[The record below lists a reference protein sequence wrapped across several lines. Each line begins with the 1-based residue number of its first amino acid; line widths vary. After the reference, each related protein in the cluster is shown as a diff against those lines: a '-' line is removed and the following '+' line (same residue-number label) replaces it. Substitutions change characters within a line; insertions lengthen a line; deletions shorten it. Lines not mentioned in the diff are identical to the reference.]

1 LTTADPGARLA
12 RVSPGPLWLF
22 ASAFLHAGWNAL
34 LKREREPQLA
44 VVGVLAAS
52 VAIAAI
58 LALAFP
64 GDGLPTRGALRWG
77 IGAGL
82 FEAIYFVTLGE
93 ALARATYGAVYA
105 IARGGALV
113 VVWPVAVAVLG
124 EPLGARGA
132 AGAALVGAGVVLV
145 AAAGREHAS
154 RGGIAFA
161 VSCAASIAGYH
172 VCYDLALAAG
182 AGAAS
187 LFALA
192 FAVALPPVWLHARLS
207 GRTAAGVDRRAAL
220 RWALGGA
227 VATASFLL
235 FLVGLAKSG
244 AGVALTLRN
253 TSVVFAQLLALL
265 IGERVP
271 PRQLAGSVLVV
282 LGAALVAAG

>member
-1 LTTADPGARLA
+1 MPL
-12 RVSPGPLWLF
+12 GPAWLL
-22 ASAFLHAGWNAL
+22 ASAFLHASWNAL

-44 VVGVLAAS
+44 VLGVLAAAM
-52 VAIAAI
+52 VFATAV
-58 LALAFP
+58 ALAFP
-64 GDGLPTRGALRWG
+64 GGGLPGRSVLLWG
-77 IGAGL
+77 LGAGL

-113 VVWPVAVAVLG
+113 VVWPVAVTLLR
-124 EPLGARGA
+124 EPLTPLSA
-132 AGAALVGAGVVLV
+132 AGAALVAGGVVLV
-145 AAAGREHAS
+145 AAAGRERAS

-161 VSCAASIAGYH
+161 AACAASIAGYH

-182 AGAAS
+182 AGTAP

-192 FAVALPPVWLHARLS
+192 FAVALPLVWARARLA
-207 GRTAAGVDRRAAL
+207 GRTAASVDRRALL
-220 RWALGGA
+220 RWSVAGAL
-227 VATASFLL
+227 ATGSFLL
-235 FLVGLAKSG
+235 FLAGLARSG

-265 IGERVP
+265 IGEP
-271 PRQLAGSVLVV
+271 LPSRQLAGSVLVV